1 MRTPA
6 REGTTEA
13 AAGAE
18 TDERL
23 SAALEAQRERFDR
36 ELVRRAFRISA
47 LEEEL
52 EELRRGYESSLSWRI
67 TRPLR
72 AAKDRLRR
80 HR

>member
-1 MRTPA
+1 MPLRA
-6 REGTTEA
+6 REGTTQA
-13 AAGAE
+13 GGGAE
-18 TDERL
+18 TDDRL
-23 SAALEAQRERFDR
+23 KAELEAQRERFDR

-52 EELRRGYESSLSWRI
+52 EELRRSYESSLSWRI

-72 AAKDRLRR
+72 AAKARLRK